1 MNKKNRKRSRKLKA
15 ALFYS
20 FNTCLGLLFMF
31 PLIYMLISSFNAER
45 SLPVQIQSFWEFFPS
60 KWTLNN
66 FANVFTRIP
75 MLKYIGNTLLYA
87 LGSVII
93 GMLVNSLAGYALA
106 KFNFTGKKFLLN
118 FIVIMLIIP
127 FEGITLS
134 LYIVVNRLELL
145 NTPFAIILPSLM
157 SCFYIFMFRQFFLGV
172 PNELL
177 EAAEVDGAGP
187 LRTYFG
193 VVLPTAVPVF
203 ITVFVLDF
211 FAKWND
217 FYWPMLTLTNKDLFN
232 VQLAITAF
240 NREPPYHFGEVMASL
255 SIVTIPI
262 IVMFLF
268 LQKYYIS
275 GIATT
280 GIKE

>member
-1 MNKKNRKRSRKLKA
+1 
-15 ALFYS
+15 
-20 FNTCLGLLFMF
+20 
-31 PLIYMLISSFNAER
+31 
-45 SLPVQIQSFWEFFPS
+45 
-60 KWTLNN
+60 
-66 FANVFTRIP
+66 
-75 MLKYIGNTLLYA
+75 
-87 LGSVII
+87 
-93 GMLVNSLAGYALA
+93 
-106 KFNFTGKKFLLN
+106 
-118 FIVIMLIIP
+118 
-127 FEGITLS
+127 
-134 LYIVVNRLELL
+134 
-145 NTPFAIILPSLM
+145 M

-262 IVMFLF
+262 IIMFLF

>member
-1 MNKKNRKRSRKLKA
+1 MEKSRKRIKA
-15 ALFYS
+15 IPFVV
-20 FNTCLGLLFMF
+20 FNTILGFVFIF
-31 PLIYMLISSFNAER
+31 PLLYMLISSFNAER
-45 SLPVQIQSFWEFFPS
+45 SLPVQIQSFFEFFPK

-66 FANVFTRIP
+66 YANVFRRIP

-87 LGSVII
+87 CGSVFG

-106 KFNFTGKKFLLN
+106 KFDFTGKKFLLN
-118 FIVIMLIIP
+118 FIIIMLIIP

-134 LYIVVNRLELL
+134 LYIVVNRLGLL

-157 SCFYIFMFRQFFLGV
+157 SCFYIFMFRQFFLGI
-172 PNELL
+172 PKELL
-177 EAAEVDGAGP
+177 EAAEIDGAGQ
-187 LRTYFG
+187 LRTFFSI
-193 VVLPTAVPVF
+193 VLPTSVPVF

-217 FYWPMLTLTNKDLFN
+217 FYWPMLTLTDKNYYN

-262 IVMFLF
+262 IIMFLF

-275 GIATT
+275 GIVTT